1 MRREESFWGHSPLLF
16 FLRNKANLITDSFM
30 MPVRAICEVICH
42 NIRRLFGKLRWV
54 ELWQSFGRQIGSSP
68 YSTESLE
75 CAGLT
80 SWGWRFSSH
89 VSFEIGM
96 SCTMNPFFE
105 HAFLKQEQLLQK
117 SICVGTSSHFNFT
130 IGKFWDH
137 YGDERRSLK
146 RTRKITRSLVRKA
159 RKSEK
164 WTKNGL
170 ILKMTFFWEAG
181 FQVQSLPSIIMI
193 RPVLISAQNKVRL

>member
-1 MRREESFWGHSPLLF
+1 MWSYIPRHKTAIWEIKMGKTLAVFW
-16 FLRNKANLITDSFM
+16 KTDRFIS
-30 MPVRAICEVICH
+30 VLDWE
-42 NIRRLFGKLRWV
+42 
-54 ELWQSFGRQIGSSP
+54 
-68 YSTESLE
+68 
-75 CAGLT
+75 
-80 SWGWRFSSH
+80 SWGCRSDFLMMKIFKSRFI
-89 VSFEIGM
+89 FEIGK

-146 RTRKITRSLVRKA
+146 RTRKITRSLVGKA

-181 FQVQSLPSIIMI
+181 FQVQSLSSIIMI
-193 RPVLISAQNKVRL
+193 RPVPEARK